1 LNIDLFYFI
10 IIGIFFIVGFL
21 LSFLLKLKK
30 KKKIDETVPLQIDDE
45 TVPLQIDNNLEIIEV
60 LENKKQLQIDNI
72 ILKLSDIQIRLDLLE
87 SKVSQSKNQPRY
99 ENIEDNIIK
108 NITDNQDNTSH
119 HNEINDITKQYI
131 PKKSLIENVK
141 GKSLIND
148 KHNATEHYILKI
160 ISKEPLT
167 SNEIKNAIGRTRE
180 HTSRLMKKLY
190 ELKLVDRDITTKPF
204 KYKLTEQGIKYI
216 GEQVEK
222 KEINEEKALNSS
234 YTNDSLIDLT
244 K

>member
-1 LNIDLFYFI
+1 MTIDLFYFI

-21 LSFLLKLKK
+21 LSYLLKLEKK
-30 KKKIDETVPLQIDDE
+30 KRVGETVPLQM
-45 TVPLQIDNNLEIIEV
+45 DNNLEIIEI

-72 ILKLSDIQIRLDLLE
+72 ILKLNDIQIRLDLLE
-87 SKVSQSKNQPRY
+87 SKVSQSKNLPRY
-99 ENIEDNIIK
+99 ENREDNIIK
-108 NITDNQDNTSH
+108 NITDNQDITSH

-131 PKKSLIENVK
+131 SKKSQIEKVK
-141 GKSLIND
+141 GKSLIIND

-160 ISKEPLT
+160 ILKEPLT

-204 KYKLTEQGIKYI
+204 KYKLTEQGKKYI

-222 KEINEEKALNSS
+222 KEINEEKTLNST
-234 YTNDSLIDLT
+234 YTNDSIIDLT

>member
-1 LNIDLFYFI
+1 MNIDLFYFI

-21 LSFLLKLKK
+21 LSYLLKLQKK
-30 KKKIDETVPLQIDDE
+30 KRVGETVPLQIDK
-45 TVPLQIDNNLEIIEV
+45 NLEIIEI

-72 ILKLSDIQIRLDLLE
+72 ILKLNDIQIRLDLLE
-87 SKVSQSKNQPRY
+87 SKVSQSKNLPRY

-108 NITDNQDNTSH
+108 NITDNQDITSH

-131 PKKSLIENVK
+131 SKKSQIEKVKDKSLI
-141 GKSLIND
+141 IND

-160 ISKEPLT
+160 ILKEPLT

-204 KYKLTEQGIKYI
+204 KYKLTEQGKKYI

-222 KEINEEKALNSS
+222 KEINEEKTINSS
-234 YTNDSLIDLT
+234 YTNDSIIDLT

>member
-1 LNIDLFYFI
+1 MNIDLFYFI

-21 LSFLLKLKK
+21 LSYLLKLQKK
-30 KKKIDETVPLQIDDE
+30 RVGE

-72 ILKLSDIQIRLDLLE
+72 ILKLNDIQIRVDLLE
-87 SKVSQSKNQPRY
+87 SKVSQPKNHPRY
-99 ENIEDNIIK
+99 ENIEDINIK
-108 NITDNQDNTSH
+108 NITDIQDNISH

-131 PKKSLIENVK
+131 SKKSLIEK
-141 GKSLIND
+141 IKSKSLIIND

-160 ISKEPLT
+160 IFKESLT

-204 KYKLTEQGIKYI
+204 KYKLTEQGKKYI

>member
-1 LNIDLFYFI
+1 LTIDLFYFI

-21 LSFLLKLKK
+21 LSYLLKLQKK
-30 KKKIDETVPLQIDDE
+30 RVGETVPLQM
-45 TVPLQIDNNLEIIEV
+45 DNNLEIIEI

-72 ILKLSDIQIRLDLLE
+72 ILKLNDIQIRLDLLE
-87 SKVSQSKNQPRY
+87 SKVSQSKNLPRY
-99 ENIEDNIIK
+99 ENREDNNIK
-108 NITDNQDNTSH
+108 NITDNQDITSH
-119 HNEINDITKQYI
+119 HKEINDITKQYI
-131 PKKSLIENVK
+131 PKKSLIEKVK
-141 GKSLIND
+141 DKSLIIND

-160 ISKEPLT
+160 ILKEPLT

-204 KYKLTEQGIKYI
+204 KYKLTEQGKKYI

-234 YTNDSLIDLT
+234 YTNDSIIDLT

>member
-1 LNIDLFYFI
+1 M
-10 IIGIFFIVGFL
+10 
-21 LSFLLKLKK
+21 KR
-30 KKKIDETVPLQIDDE
+30 VPLQM
-45 TVPLQIDNNLEIIEV
+45 DNNLEIIEI

-72 ILKLSDIQIRLDLLE
+72 ILKLNDIQIRLDLLE
-87 SKVSQSKNQPRY
+87 SKVSQSKNLPGY
-99 ENIEDNIIK
+99 ENREDNIIK
-108 NITDNQDNTSH
+108 NITDNNDITSH

-141 GKSLIND
+141 GKSLIIND

-160 ISKEPLT
+160 ILKEPLT

-204 KYKLTEQGIKYI
+204 KYKLTEQGKKYI

-222 KEINEEKALNSS
+222 KEINEEKTLNST
-234 YTNDSLIDLT
+234 YTNDSIIDLT

>member
-1 LNIDLFYFI
+1 LNIDLYYFI
-10 IIGIFFIVGFL
+10 IIAIFFIVGFL
-21 LSFLLKLKK
+21 LSYLLKLKK
-30 KKKIDETVPLQIDDE
+30 KKRVGETVPLQIDNI
-45 TVPLQIDNNLEIIEV
+45 QIDNNLEIIEV

-72 ILKLSDIQIRLDLLE
+72 ILKLNDIQIRLDLLE
-87 SKVSQSKNQPRY
+87 SKVSQSKNHQRY

-108 NITDNQDNTSH
+108 NITKNQGNTSH

-131 PKKSLIENVK
+131 PKKSLIEKVK
-141 GKSLIND
+141 GKSLIIND

-160 ISKEPLT
+160 ILKEPLT

-204 KYKLTEQGIKYI
+204 KYKLTEQGKKYI

-222 KEINEEKALNSS
+222 NEINEEKTLKSSS
-234 YTNDSLIDLT
+234 YTNDSIIDLT

>member
-1 LNIDLFYFI
+1 MNIDLFYFI

-21 LSFLLKLKK
+21 LSYLLKLQKK
-30 KKKIDETVPLQIDDE
+30 RVGES
-45 TVPLQIDNNLEIIEV
+45 VPLQIDNNLEIIEI

-72 ILKLSDIQIRLDLLE
+72 ILKLNDIQIRLDLLE
-87 SKVSQSKNQPRY
+87 SKVSQSKNLPRY

-108 NITDNQDNTSH
+108 NITDNQDITSH

-131 PKKSLIENVK
+131 SKKSQIEKVK
-141 GKSLIND
+141 GKSLIIND

-160 ISKEPLT
+160 ILKEPLT

-204 KYKLTEQGIKYI
+204 KYKLTEQGKKYI

-222 KEINEEKALNSS
+222 KEINEEKTLNSS
-234 YTNDSLIDLT
+234 YTNDSIIDLT

>member
-1 LNIDLFYFI
+1 LTIDLFYFI

-21 LSFLLKLKK
+21 LSYLLKLQKRK
-30 KKKIDETVPLQIDDE
+30 RIDETVPLQM
-45 TVPLQIDNNLEIIEV
+45 DNNLEIIEI

-72 ILKLSDIQIRLDLLE
+72 ILILNDIQIRLDLLE
-87 SKVSQSKNQPRY
+87 SKVSKSKNLPGY
-99 ENIEDNIIK
+99 ENREDNIIK
-108 NITDNQDNTSH
+108 NITDNNDITSH

-131 PKKSLIENVK
+131 PKKSLIEKVK
-141 GKSLIND
+141 GKSLIIND

-160 ISKEPLT
+160 ILKEPLT

-204 KYKLTEQGIKYI
+204 KYKLTEQGKKYI

-222 KEINEEKALNSS
+222 KEINEEKTLNST
-234 YTNDSLIDLT
+234 YTNDSIIDLT

>member
-1 LNIDLFYFI
+1 M

-30 KKKIDETVPLQIDDE
+30 KKKIDETVPLQID
-45 TVPLQIDNNLEIIEV
+45 NNLEIIEV

-72 ILKLSDIQIRLDLLE
+72 IIKLNDIQIRLDLLE
-87 SKVSQSKNQPRY
+87 SKVSQSKSQPRY
-99 ENIEDNIIK
+99 ENIIDDNIIK

-119 HNEINDITKQYI
+119 HNEINDITNQYI
-131 PKKSLIENVK
+131 PKKSLIEKVK

-204 KYKLTEQGIKYI
+204 KYKLTEQGKKYI

>member
-1 LNIDLFYFI
+1 MTLDLFYFI

-21 LSFLLKLKK
+21 LSYILKLQKK
-30 KKKIDETVPLQIDDE
+30 KRVGETVPLQM
-45 TVPLQIDNNLEIIEV
+45 DNNLEIIEI

-72 ILKLSDIQIRLDLLE
+72 ILKLNDIQIRLDLLE
-87 SKVSQSKNQPRY
+87 SKVSQSKNLPRY
-99 ENIEDNIIK
+99 ENREDNIIK
-108 NITDNQDNTSH
+108 NITDNQYITSH

-131 PKKSLIENVK
+131 PKKSLIEKVK
-141 GKSLIND
+141 GKSLIIND

-160 ISKEPLT
+160 ILKEPLT

-204 KYKLTEQGIKYI
+204 KYKLTEQGKKYI

-222 KEINEEKALNSS
+222 KEINEEKTLNST
-234 YTNDSLIDLT
+234 YTNDSIIDLT

>member
-21 LSFLLKLKK
+21 LSYLLKLQKK
-30 KKKIDETVPLQIDDE
+30 KRVGES
-45 TVPLQIDNNLEIIEV
+45 VPLQIDNNLEIIEI

-72 ILKLSDIQIRLDLLE
+72 ILKLNDIQIRLDLLE
-87 SKVSQSKNQPRY
+87 SKVSQSKNLPRY

-108 NITDNQDNTSH
+108 NITDNQDITSH

-131 PKKSLIENVK
+131 SKKSQIEKVK
-141 GKSLIND
+141 GKSLIIND

-160 ISKEPLT
+160 ILKEPLT

-204 KYKLTEQGIKYI
+204 KYKLTEQGKKYI

-222 KEINEEKALNSS
+222 KEINEEKTLNSS
-234 YTNDSLIDLT
+234 YTNDSIIDLT

>member
-1 LNIDLFYFI
+1 M
-10 IIGIFFIVGFL
+10 
-21 LSFLLKLKK
+21 
-30 KKKIDETVPLQIDDE
+30 
-45 TVPLQIDNNLEIIEV
+45 
-60 LENKKQLQIDNI
+60 
-72 ILKLSDIQIRLDLLE
+72 
-87 SKVSQSKNQPRY
+87 
-99 ENIEDNIIK
+99 
-108 NITDNQDNTSH
+108 
-119 HNEINDITKQYI
+119 
-131 PKKSLIENVK
+131 KS
-141 GKSLIND
+141 KSLIND

-204 KYKLTEQGIKYI
+204 KYKLTEQGKKYI

-222 KEINEEKALNSS
+222 KEINEEQALNSS
-234 YTNDSLIDLT
+234 YKNDSVIDLT

>member
-1 LNIDLFYFI
+1 M
-10 IIGIFFIVGFL
+10 
-21 LSFLLKLKK
+21 
-30 KKKIDETVPLQIDDE
+30 
-45 TVPLQIDNNLEIIEV
+45 
-60 LENKKQLQIDNI
+60 
-72 ILKLSDIQIRLDLLE
+72 DLLE
-87 SKVSQSKNQPRY
+87 SKVSQSKNHPRY

-108 NITDNQDNTSH
+108 NITNNQDNTSH

-131 PKKSLIENVK
+131 PKKSLIEKVK
-141 GKSLIND
+141 GKSLIIND

-160 ISKEPLT
+160 ILKEPLT

-204 KYKLTEQGIKYI
+204 KYKLTEQGKKYI

-222 KEINEEKALNSS
+222 NEINEEKTLNSS
-234 YTNDSLIDLT
+234 YTNDSIIDLT

>member
-1 LNIDLFYFI
+1 LTIDLFYFI

-21 LSFLLKLKK
+21 LSYLLKLQKK
-30 KKKIDETVPLQIDDE
+30 RVGETVPLQM
-45 TVPLQIDNNLEIIEV
+45 DNNLEIIEI

-72 ILKLSDIQIRLDLLE
+72 ILKLNDIQIRLDLLE
-87 SKVSQSKNQPRY
+87 SKVSQSKNLPRY
-99 ENIEDNIIK
+99 ENREDNNIK
-108 NITDNQDNTSH
+108 NITDNQDITSH
-119 HNEINDITKQYI
+119 HKEINDITKQYI
-131 PKKSLIENVK
+131 PKKSLIEKVK
-141 GKSLIND
+141 DKSLIIND

-160 ISKEPLT
+160 ILKEPLT

-204 KYKLTEQGIKYI
+204 KYKLTEQGKKYI

-222 KEINEEKALNSS
+222 KEINEEKTLNST
-234 YTNDSLIDLT
+234 YTNDSIIDLT